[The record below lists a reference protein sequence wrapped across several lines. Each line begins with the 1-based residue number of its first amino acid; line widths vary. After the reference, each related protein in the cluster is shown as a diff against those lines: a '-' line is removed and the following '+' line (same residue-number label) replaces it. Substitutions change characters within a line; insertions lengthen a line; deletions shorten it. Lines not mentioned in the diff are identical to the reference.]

1 VRTTDRPRP
10 SEWIVSPTTACYTPR
25 MQEPLTILYF
35 AWLREQIGTSSQTLP
50 LPEGVTSVATL
61 MRHLAE
67 ISPAHAAAFAPN
79 RKVRCAVNQE
89 FAGPETPVR
98 PGDEIGFFPP
108 VTGG

>member
-1 VRTTDRPRP
+1 
-10 SEWIVSPTTACYTPR
+10 
-25 MQEPLTILYF
+25 MQKQLTILYF

-50 LPEGVTSVATL
+50 LPDGVSTVAAL
-61 MRHLAE
+61 MRHLSE
-67 ISPAHAAAFAPN
+67 TSEAHATAFAPN

-89 FAGPETPVR
+89 FASPETPVH